1 MKKKILMAMS
11 LLAIFQW
18 ITVAG
23 AQEQTNEAK
32 PLDGYTLFSPLNG
45 TTTYLIDMNGDV
57 VHTWDLESAAA
68 FSTYFLD
75 NGHLLRSASK
85 GGGMGFG
92 MGGFGGRQRGA
103 AEGGPPGGIGAGGK
117 IQEIDWDGNVVW
129 EYEYSTDTQVPHHDI
144 EKMPNGNILMVC
156 WDAKSDEEAIAAGR
170 KPEYQTGELHPDA
183 IVEIKPVGDNEW
195 EVVWE
200 WRVWDHLVQDFDAE
214 KPNYGDVSAHPE
226 RIDINYSESWADKPS
241 PGAGLGNQGGAR
253 GFGGGGTFGGMGGG
267 GSIPISDWTHL
278 NAVDYNEELD
288 LIVVSSYTFSEF
300 WVIDHSTTKEE
311 AKGHSG
317 GKHGKGGDLIYRWGN
332 PAAYKQG
339 TNDDQTLFRPH
350 NIHWIADGLP
360 GDGHMLIFN
369 NGPNRQDGQYSSV
382 EEFIL
387 PLNEE
392 GRFIMEGKTFAAV
405 KPVWKY
411 VDPNDKTRFYS
422 MNISGAQRLPNG
434 NTLIC
439 EGPKGHLFE
448 VTPDAKTVWEY
459 TFSASGDAGGAFG
472 GMGGGRMGQGAGAF
486 GGNGGFGM
494 RTPGNTSTNAV
505 PATFA
510 NRTPRPA
517 QGAPANATPRGNG
530 GATRGG
536 MGMGGM
542 GGGMANQIFRATR
555 IPADHPGLKGKT
567 LAPEKED
574 AQPLTQEDAQ

>member
-1 MKKKILMAMS
+1 MKKKILMVVS
-11 LLAIFQW
+11 LLAIFHGV
-18 ITVAG
+18 TVAG
-23 AQEQTNEAK
+23 AQDQTGEAK
-32 PLDGYTLFSPLNG
+32 AFNGYTLFSTLNG

-57 VHTWDLESAAA
+57 VHTWDLDSAAA

-92 MGGFGGRQRGA
+92 MGGFGGGQRGA

-144 EKMPNGNILMVC
+144 ERMPNGNILLVC
-156 WDAKSDEEAIAAGR
+156 WDAKSGEEAIAAGR
-170 KPEYQTGELHPDA
+170 NPEYQTGELHPDA
-183 IVEIKPVGDNEW
+183 IVEIKPVGDNQW

-226 RIDINYSESWADKPS
+226 LIDINYSESWADAPAQ
-241 PGAGLGNQGGAR
+241 GAGQGNQGGAR
-253 GFGGGGTFGGMGGG
+253 GFGGGGAFGGMGGG
-267 GSIPISDWTHL
+267 MMGGGGRMATSDWTHL
-278 NAVDYNEELD
+278 NAIDYNEELD

-317 GKHGKGGDLIYRWGN
+317 GKHGKGGDLVYRWGN

-339 TNDDQTLFRPH
+339 TNDDQTLFCPH
-350 NIHWIADGLP
+350 DIQWIADGLP
-360 GDGHMLIFN
+360 GEGHMLIFN

-387 PLNEE
+387 PLDEE
-392 GRFIMEGKTFAAV
+392 GRFTMEEKTFAAV
-405 KPVWKY
+405 TPVWKY
-411 VDPNDKTRFYS
+411 VDPNDKTSFYGT
-422 MNISGAQRLPNG
+422 NISGAQRLPNG

-459 TFSASGDAGGAFG
+459 TSSVSGGTAGGGFG

-494 RTPGNTSTNAV
+494 RAPGNTSTNA
-505 PATFA
+505 
-510 NRTPRPA
+510 
-517 QGAPANATPRGNG
+517 APGGNAG
-530 GATRGG
+530 GARRGGGAARGG
-536 MGMGGM
+536 MGM

-567 LAPEKED
+567 LSPEK
-574 AQPLTQEDAQ
+574 